1 MLTWLIYDISSD
13 SARRKVSEA
22 CKNYGLY
29 RVQKSV
35 FLGTLNSNQADE
47 VVEKSRELI
56 DSKSDSLYVIPL
68 CQEDFSKVQILGQ
81 GFDGELV
88 ADRLLTKVI

>member
-13 SARRKVSEA
+13 PARKKVSDS

-35 FLGTLNSNQADE
+35 FLGNLNSNRTDE
-47 VVEKSRELI
+47 IVEKSRSLI
-56 DSKSDSLYVIPL
+56 DPRTDSLYVIPI
-68 CQEDFSKVQILGQ
+68 CQEDFAKVQILGQ

-88 ADRLLTKVI
+88 ADKLLTKVI

>member
-13 SARRKVSEA
+13 GARKKVSDT
-22 CKNYGLY
+22 CKDIGLY

-35 FLGTLNSNQADE
+35 FLGNLNSNRIDE
-47 VVEKSRELI
+47 IVEKSRELI
-56 DSKSDSLYVIPL
+56 NPKTDSLYVIPI
-68 CQEDFSKVQILGQ
+68 CQEDFAKVQILGL

-88 ADRLLTKVI
+88 ADKLLTKVI